1 MKYRNVLFVLLG
13 LGVLT
18 ANLTGCSRAPAS
30 GQAQETASEKEAE
43 AASSSELT
51 IAEILATRCSHGL
64 TIECEECRYEV
75 GVVKV
80 DAALIAPADAT
91 ATGLVQTIRVTRQKA
106 TSAIR
111 LTGELALNDN
121 ATARISPRIAG
132 IIRSVRVDIGAQVK
146 ADDVLFTLD
155 STELDTTLADYE
167 RNRAMA
173 ALAEKTYQREKTL
186 FEQKVA
192 SESDLIEAQM
202 RLEEFR
208 SATTAA
214 AQKLQ
219 ALGFSASER
228 AASLSTNRMN
238 GSGSLAVRAPISGSI
253 IRKNVGLGELV
264 DPGKEV
270 MELADLHA
278 VWAWG
283 GLYERDLAVVLKN
296 MHTGGVPVE
305 LTVSAFPDNTF
316 TGRLD
321 YISGVMDEATRT
333 IKVRTVIDNTDLL
346 LRPGMFCEIRLLLAS
361 DADVLAIPKAAVL
374 SDEGVDFVFKHMQDN
389 YYLRQNIKIGRT
401 FEDAVEIVHG
411 LEPGVTIV
419 AKGAF
424 LLKSDVLRSKMGAG
438 CAD

>member
-1 MKYRNVLFVLLG
+1 
-13 LGVLT
+13 
-18 ANLTGCSRAPAS
+18 
-30 GQAQETASEKEAE
+30 
-43 AASSSELT
+43 
-51 IAEILATRCSHGL
+51 
-64 TIECEECRYEV
+64 
-75 GVVKV
+75 
-80 DAALIAPADAT
+80 
-91 ATGLVQTIRVTRQKA
+91 QKA

-167 RNRAMA
+167 RNRTMA

-219 ALGFSASER
+219 ALGFSANER
-228 AASLSTNRMN
+228 DASLSTNRMN
-238 GSGSLAVRAPISGSI
+238 GNGSLAVRAPISGSI
-253 IRKNVGLGELV
+253 IRKNVGLGELA

-270 MELADLHA
+270 MELADLRA

-296 MHTGGVPVE
+296 MRTGGVPVE

-346 LRPGMFCEIRLLLAS
+346 LRPGMFCEIRMLLAS
-361 DADVLAIPKAAVL
+361 DADVLAIPKASVL